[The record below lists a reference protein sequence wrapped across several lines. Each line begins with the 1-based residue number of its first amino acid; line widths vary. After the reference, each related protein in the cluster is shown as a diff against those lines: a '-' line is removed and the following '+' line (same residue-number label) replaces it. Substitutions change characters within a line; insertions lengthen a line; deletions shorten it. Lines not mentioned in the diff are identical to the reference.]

1 MTPLLV
7 LATLG
12 QLSYS
17 DEVAR
22 PVAVQLSAEMAE
34 SFPARPV
41 PRVFRVAS
49 ETKGETYHLALDDP
63 PPGAVHVIPP
73 SPESPKRAG
82 PYEPDP
88 YADQRRINDL
98 EVQVASLK
106 KRIADLE
113 RTRAATPPHVAV
125 SCPHGCPECD
135 KACSFPG
142 ECGHPGCG
150 GACCK
155 LPAARPVAR
164 QWFNLT
170 NEPGTQGYGSLNALG
185 QVVVEQRRPLA
196 AKVVP
201 TYQSAML
208 DSSPYAPLYIRSYG
222 SPYQAAGSGSVC
234 GPGGCSAGIAAPR
247 GGFFGR
253 LLGR

>member
-113 RTRAATPPHVAV
+113 RTRAATPPRVAV

-142 ECGHPGCG
+142 ECGHAGCG
-150 GACCK
+150 GECPEVRPG
-155 LPAARPVAR
+155 LLTPSPAAK

-185 QVVVEQRRPLA
+185 QVVVEQRRPRVALA
-196 AKVVP
+196 P
-201 TYQSAML
+201 TYAVPQPAVF
-208 DSSPYAPLYIRSYG
+208 YG
-222 SPYQAAGSGSVC
+222 SPYVGGGYAAG
-234 GPGGCSAGIAAPR
+234 GGCAGGSCGVSGA
-247 GGFFGR
+247 GFFGR

>member
-113 RTRAATPPHVAV
+113 RTRAATPPRVAV

-150 GACCK
+150 AACAK
-155 LPAARPVAR
+155 PVSPRTATSYEWRPYNDNPAYEVLGRIESDGVFR
-164 QWFNLT
+164 Y
-170 NEPGTQGYGSLNALG
+170 TQSRVRAG
-185 QVVVEQRRPLA
+185 
-196 AKVVP
+196 
-201 TYQSAML
+201 
-208 DSSPYAPLYIRSYG
+208 YAPTVIQATTPAVSYG
-222 SPYQAAGSGSVC
+222 SPYVGGGYTASG
-234 GPGGCSAGIAAPR
+234 GGCENGSCGVSGR
-247 GGFFGR
+247 GFFGR